1 MRRYLL
7 TVVAILAAACA
18 YPADDHIEFATWNL
32 EWFNSKSR
40 GFPENTRGGPTYGPR
55 DGDALAATASIVKK
69 HGLDCVGLQEI
80 ESKGDLQCL
89 LACLPGFCG
98 ALLEDTA
105 QQHCALLWDP
115 EQCSVTI
122 RPGLSSLA
130 LTSGLRQ
137 GLHASVKAGQFDF
150 DVMVVHLANAD
161 GQVEQQV
168 SLLQGWLRNG
178 GPTDED
184 VVIAGDFN
192 LTPREKP
199 LKALLADSLL
209 RWCFAGLTE
218 LTPTRP
224 PWPGGGQ
231 YGKTIDHIFMTARC
245 YDNERWGDAWVPR
258 EDLAF
263 GGRYRELV
271 SDHLPVIQSF
281 HTDSDDD

>member
-7 TVVAILAAACA
+7 FAVAVLAAASA

-32 EWFNSKSR
+32 EWFNGKSR
-40 GFPENTRGGPTYGPR
+40 GFPENTRGGPSYGPR
-55 DGDALAATASIVKK
+55 DAYALAATASIVKK
-69 HGLDCVGLQEI
+69 HGLDLVGLQEI
-80 ESKGDLQCL
+80 ESQSDLECL

-98 ALLEDTA
+98 AILNDTA

-115 EQCSVTI
+115 EQCSITI
-122 RPGLSSLA
+122 RPALSTLA
-130 LTSGLRQ
+130 ITNGLRQ

-150 DVMVVHLANAD
+150 EVMVVHLANAD
-161 GQVEQQV
+161 DQVEQQV
-168 SLLQGWLRNG
+168 STLQQWLHSG
-178 GPTDED
+178 GPRDED

-199 LKALLADSLL
+199 LQCLLADSLL
-209 RWCFAGLTE
+209 RWCFAGLSE
-218 LTPTRP
+218 LEPTRP
-224 PWPGGGQ
+224 PWPGGGR
-231 YGKTIDHIFMTARC
+231 YGKTIDHIFMTACC
-245 YDNERWGDAWVPR
+245 YDQERWGDAYVPR

-281 HTDSDDD
+281 HTDTDDD